1 MSSPEGDRNSARAK
15 EGASMPA
22 MTKEEQIRADTDR
35 LHQMGY
41 AQQLFRD
48 MGGFSNFAISFT
60 IISVLTGGL
69 TLYSYGLNHGGPQQM
84 GIGWLVVGVMVLVV
98 AAAMA
103 QLASALP
110 TAAAL
115 YYQAAKLG
123 NKHWGWIT
131 GWFNLAG
138 QITIST
144 GIIYGNAIFAA
155 ALLNSL
161 FNYPADV
168 TTTAGK
174 IGVISIFAILLAVQ
188 ATINHVGVRLAAR
201 AADISVW
208 WHIGVIA
215 VLLVAVGIL
224 HPLHPI
230 SYVFTQSYNQSGFG
244 SPIYAFL
251 VGMLL
256 AQWTFTGYDAS
267 AHVTEETVN
276 PARRAPWGIVNSVFW
291 SLIFGYLMLLALTLA
306 IPDLA
311 KTAASTNPVLDIVKN
326 ALGSTGGLML
336 FAGFVIAQAFCG
348 LSSITSNSRMLF
360 AFSRDGAL
368 PGSKWL
374 HVVSKK
380 YRTPARAIWVAAIIA
395 FIPALAQFPVPAVY
409 SIVVSISVI
418 GLYVSYEIPVLLALI
433 YPKRWTPGPW
443 NLGRYW
449 PIVGW
454 IAGVWVAFISVVLV
468 IPEFKAAYTGDIIG
482 WLTATGTWAGPS
494 VEIFLVLGGLYYL
507 LWGQHH
513 YTGPIMM
520 GSEDEMKRMESEAE
534 KSSIYREPGVA
545 ERAPAAQP
553 EPQRV

>member
-1 MSSPEGDRNSARAK
+1 
-15 EGASMPA
+15 MPTL
-22 MTKEEQIRADTDR
+22 TKEEQIHADTAR

-84 GIGWLVVGVMVLVV
+84 GIGWLLVGAMVLVV

-110 TAAAL
+110 TAGAL

-131 GWFNLAG
+131 GWFNLIG
-138 QITIST
+138 QITITT
-144 GIIYGNAIFAA
+144 GIVFGNAIFAA
-155 ALLNSL
+155 ALLNAL
-161 FNYPADV
+161 WNYPSDL
-168 TTTAGK
+168 TTTSGK
-174 IGVISIFAILLAVQ
+174 VGVIAVFAVLLAVQ

-208 WHIGVIA
+208 WHIGVIG
-215 VLLVAVGIL
+215 VLLVTVGLL
-224 HPLHPI
+224 HPLHPL
-230 SYVFTQSYNQSGFG
+230 SYAFTQSYDQSGFG
-244 SPIYAFL
+244 SPLYAFL
-251 VGMLL
+251 VGLLL

-276 PARRAPWGIVNSVFW
+276 PAKRAPWGIVNSVFW
-291 SLIFGYLMLLALTLA
+291 SLVFGYLMLLALTLA
-306 IPDLA
+306 IPDLKA
-311 KTAASTNPVLDIVKN
+311 TAASSNPVLDIVKN

-380 YRTPARAIWVAAIIA
+380 YRTPARAIWVAAIVA
-395 FIPALAQFPVPAVY
+395 FIPALAQFPVPAIY
-409 SIVVSISVI
+409 SIVVAISVI
-418 GLYVSYEIPVLLALI
+418 GLYVSYVIPVLLALI

-443 NLGRYW
+443 NLGRFW

-454 IAGVWVAFISVVLV
+454 VAVAWVAFISVVLML
-468 IPEFKAAYTGDIIG
+468 PEFKADYTGDIIG
-482 WLTATGTWAGPS
+482 WLTATGTWAGPA
-494 VEIFLVLGGLYYL
+494 VAIFLIVGGLYYL

-520 GSEDEMKRMESEAE
+520 GSEDEMKRIESEVE
-534 KSSIYREPGVA
+534 KGSIYREPGVT

>member
-1 MSSPEGDRNSARAK
+1 
-15 EGASMPA
+15 MPTSL
-22 MTKEEQIRADTDR
+22 TKEEQIRADTAR

-69 TLYSYGLNHGGPQQM
+69 TLYGFGLNHGGPQQM
-84 GIGWLVVGVMVLVV
+84 GIGWLFIGAMVMIV
-98 AAAMA
+98 AMAMA

-110 TAAAL
+110 TAGAL

-138 QITIST
+138 QVTIST

-155 ALLNSL
+155 ALLTAL
-161 FNYPADV
+161 FNYPSDL

-174 IGVISIFAILLAVQ
+174 LGTIGLFALFLLVQ
-188 ATINHVGVRLAAR
+188 ATLNHVGVRLAAR
-201 AADISVW
+201 IADISVW
-208 WHIGVIA
+208 WHIAVIG
-215 VLLVAVGIL
+215 VLLVSVGLL
-224 HPLHPI
+224 HPLHPL
-230 SYVFTQSYNQSGFG
+230 SYVFSQSYNNSGFG

-251 VGMLL
+251 VGLLL

-276 PARRAPWGIVNSVFW
+276 PAKRAPWGIVNSVFW
-291 SLIFGYLMLLALTLA
+291 SWVFGYIMLIALTVA

-311 KTAASTNPVLDIVKN
+311 KTAASSNPVLDIVTH
-326 ALGSTGGLML
+326 ALGTNGGLIL
-336 FAGFVIAQAFCG
+336 FFGFVVAQWFCG

-368 PGSKWL
+368 PGSTWL

-380 YRTPARAIWVAAIIA
+380 YRTPARCIWVAAVIA
-395 FIPALAQFPVPAVY
+395 FIPALAQFPVPPVY

-418 GLYVSYEIPVLLALI
+418 GLYVSYVIPVLLALV
-433 YPKRWTPGPW
+433 YPNRWKPGPW
-443 NLGRYW
+443 NLRQW
-449 PIVGW
+449 WKPVAVLAI
-454 IAGVWVAFISVVLV
+454 VWVAVISVILMLPEYAVPADFKGNV
-468 IPEFKAAYTGDIIG
+468 IDWLNTTG
-482 WLTATGTWAGPS
+482 AWAGPAMA
-494 VEIFLVLGGLYYL
+494 IFLVVGGLYYL
-507 LWGQHH
+507 LYGRHH
-513 YTGPIMM
+513 YTGPIIM
-520 GSEDEMKRMESEAE
+520 GSEDEMRRIEQDVE
-534 KSSIYREPGVA
+534 KGSIYHEPTVTTPG
-545 ERAPAAQP
+545 PSL
-553 EPQRV
+553 EPQRA

>member
-1 MSSPEGDRNSARAK
+1 
-15 EGASMPA
+15 MPTS
-22 MTKEEQIRADTDR
+22 MTKEEQIRADTAR

-69 TLYSYGLNHGGPQQM
+69 TLYAYGLNHGGPQQM
-84 GIGWLVVGVMVLVV
+84 GIGWLLVGAMVMIV

-110 TAAAL
+110 TAGAL

-138 QITIST
+138 QVTIST

-155 ALLNSL
+155 ALLNAL
-161 FNYPADV
+161 FNYPSDL

-174 IGVISIFAILLAVQ
+174 LGTIGLFALFLLVQ

-201 AADISVW
+201 MADISVW
-208 WHIGVIA
+208 WHIGVIG
-215 VLLVAVGIL
+215 VLLVLVGIL
-224 HPLHPI
+224 HPLHPL
-230 SYVFTQSYNQSGFG
+230 SYVFTQSYNNSGFG

-251 VGMLL
+251 VGLLL

-276 PARRAPWGIVNSVFW
+276 PAKRAPWGIVNSVFW
-291 SLIFGYLMLLALTLA
+291 SWVFGYIMLIALTVA

-311 KTAASTNPVLDIVKN
+311 KTAASSNPVLDIVTH
-326 ALGSTGGLML
+326 ALGTNGGLIL
-336 FAGFVIAQAFCG
+336 FFGFVVAQWFCG

-380 YRTPARAIWVAAIIA
+380 YRTPARCIWVAAAIA
-395 FIPALAQFPVPAVY
+395 FIPALAQFPVPPIY
-409 SIVVSISVI
+409 FIVTSISVI
-418 GLYVSYEIPVLLALI
+418 GLYVSYVIPVLLALV
-433 YPKRWTPGPW
+433 YPNRWKPGPW
-443 NLGRYW
+443 SLGRW
-449 PIVGW
+449 WKPVAVLAI
-454 IAGVWVAFISVVLV
+454 VWVAFISVILML
-468 IPEFKAAYTGDIIG
+468 PEFAPPADFKGNVIDWLNTTG
-482 WLTATGTWAGPS
+482 AWAGPA
-494 VEIFLVLGGLYYL
+494 VAIFLVVGGLYYL
-507 LWGQHH
+507 LYGRHH
-513 YTGPIMM
+513 YTGPITM
-520 GSEDEMKRMESEAE
+520 GSEDEMRRIEQDVE
-534 KSSIYREPGVA
+534 KGSIYHEPTVT
-545 ERAPAAQP
+545 APGP
-553 EPQRV
+553 GLEPQRV

>member
-1 MSSPEGDRNSARAK
+1 
-15 EGASMPA
+15 MPT
-22 MTKEEQIRADTDR
+22 MTKEEQIRADTAR

-84 GIGWLVVGVMVLVV
+84 GLGWLLIGAMVLIV

-110 TAAAL
+110 TAGAL

-155 ALLNSL
+155 ALLNAI
-161 FNYPADV
+161 FNYPNDL

-174 IGVISIFAILLAVQ
+174 VGTIALFALFLAVQ

-201 AADISVW
+201 MADISVW
-208 WHIGVIA
+208 WHIIVIG
-215 VLLVAVGIL
+215 VLLVTVGIL
-224 HPLHPI
+224 HPLHPL
-230 SYVFTQSYNQSGFG
+230 SYVFTQSYNASGFG

-251 VGMLL
+251 VGLLL

-267 AHVTEETVN
+267 AHVTEETVD

-291 SLIFGYLMLLALTLA
+291 SLVFGYIMLLALTLA

-326 ALGSTGGLML
+326 ALGSTGGLIL
-336 FAGFVIAQAFCG
+336 FFGFVVAQWFCG

-374 HVVSKK
+374 HVVSKRF
-380 YRTPARAIWVAAIIA
+380 RTPARAIWVAAIIA
-395 FIPALAQFPVPAVY
+395 FIPALAQFPVPAIY
-409 SIVVSISVI
+409 SIVTSISVI
-418 GLYVSYEIPVLLALI
+418 GLYVSYVIPVLLALI
-433 YPKRWTPGPW
+433 YPDRWKPGPW
-443 NLGRYW
+443 NLGRFW
-449 PIVGW
+449 PV
-454 IAGVWVAFISVVLV
+454 IAWVAVIWVAFISIVLML
-468 IPEFKAAYTGDIIG
+468 PEYSAKYTGDVIG
-482 WLTATGTWAGPS
+482 WLTATGTWAGPA
-494 VEIFLVLGGLYYL
+494 VLIFLVVGGLYYL
-507 LWGQHH
+507 LWGKNT
-513 YTGPIMM
+513 YTGPKIM
-520 GSEDEMKRMESEAE
+520 GSEDEMRRLEEEVE
-534 KSSIYREPGVA
+534 KGSIYREPGVS
-545 ERAPAAQP
+545 EPVPAGRPQP
-553 EPQRV
+553 QTV

>member
-1 MSSPEGDRNSARAK
+1 MNSPEGDRNLARAK
-15 EGASMPA
+15 EGVSMPA

-69 TLYSYGLNHGGPQQM
+69 TLYGYGLNHGGPQQM
-84 GIGWLVVGVMVLVV
+84 GIGWLVVGIMVLVV

-110 TAAAL
+110 TAGAL

-174 IGVISIFAILLAVQ
+174 IGVIAIFAILLAVQ

-208 WHIGVIA
+208 WHIGVIG

-230 SYVFTQSYNQSGFG
+230 SYAFTQSYNQSGFG

-311 KTAASTNPVLDIVKN
+311 KTAASTNPVLDIVKT
-326 ALGSTGGLML
+326 ALGSTGGLLL

-380 YRTPARAIWVAAIIA
+380 YRTPARCIWVAAIIA

-418 GLYVSYEIPVLLALI
+418 GLYVSYVIPVLLALI
-433 YPKRWTPGPW
+433 YPNRWKPGPW
-443 NLGRYW
+443 NLGRWW
-449 PIVGW
+449 PIVAW
-454 IAGVWVAFISVVLV
+454 AAIIWVAFISVVLML
-468 IPEFKAAYTGDIIG
+468 PEYSAKYTGDIIG
-482 WLTATGTWAGPS
+482 WLTATGTWAGPA
-494 VEIFLVLGGLYYL
+494 VAIFLIVGGLYYL
-507 LWGQHH
+507 LWGKNH
-513 YTGPIMM
+513 YNGPIIM
-520 GSEDEMKRMESEAE
+520 GSEDEMRKLEADVE
-534 KSSIYREPGVA
+534 KGSIYHEPTIT
-545 ERAPAAQP
+545 
-553 EPQRV
+553 EPVPTLTPHRV

>member
-1 MSSPEGDRNSARAK
+1 
-15 EGASMPA
+15 MPTV
-22 MTKEEQIRADTDR
+22 TKEEQIRADTAR

-69 TLYSYGLNHGGPQQM
+69 TLYSYGLTHGGPQQM
-84 GIGWLVVGVMVLVV
+84 GIGWLVVGAAVLIV

-110 TAAAL
+110 TAGAL

-131 GWFNLAG
+131 GWFNLIG
-138 QITIST
+138 QVTITS
-144 GIIYGNAIFAA
+144 GIVYGNAIFAA
-155 ALLNSL
+155 ALFNSL
-161 FNYPADV
+161 WGYPSDL
-168 TTTAGK
+168 TTTSGK
-174 IGVISIFAILLAVQ
+174 IGVIGIFAVLLVVQ

-201 AADISVW
+201 AADVSVW

-215 VLLVAVGIL
+215 VLLITVGLL
-224 HPLHPI
+224 HPLHPL
-230 SYVFTQSYNQSGFG
+230 SYVFTQSYNASGFG
-244 SPIYAFL
+244 SPLYAFL

-276 PARRAPWGIVNSVFW
+276 PAKRAPWGIVNSVFW

-311 KTAASTNPVLDIVKN
+311 KTAASANPVLDIVKN
-326 ALGSTGGLML
+326 ALGSSGGLLL
-336 FAGFVIAQAFCG
+336 FTGFVVAQAFCG

-380 YRTPARAIWVAAIIA
+380 YRTPARAIWVAAIVA
-395 FIPALAQFPVPAVY
+395 FIPMVAQFPVPAIY

-418 GLYVSYEIPVLLALI
+418 GLYVSYVIPVLLALI
-433 YPKRWTPGPW
+433 YPDRWKPGPW

-449 PIVGW
+449 PIVAW
-454 IAGVWVAFISVVLV
+454 AAVIWVAFISIVLML
-468 IPEFKAAYTGDIIG
+468 PEYSANYTGDVIG
-482 WLTATGTWAGPS
+482 WLTATGTWAGPA
-494 VEIFLVLGGLYYL
+494 VAIFLIIGGLYYL
-507 LWGQHH
+507 LWGKNH
-513 YTGPIMM
+513 YNGPIIM
-520 GSEDEMKRMESEAE
+520 GSEDEMRKLEADVE
-534 KSSIYREPGVA
+534 KGSIYHEPAVT
-545 ERAPAAQP
+545 EPAPALRP
-553 EPQRV
+553 EPQTV

>member
-1 MSSPEGDRNSARAK
+1 
-15 EGASMPA
+15 MPTA
-22 MTKEEQIRADTDR
+22 VTKEEQIRADTAR

-110 TAAAL
+110 TAGAL

-131 GWFNLAG
+131 GWFNLIG
-138 QITIST
+138 QVTITS
-144 GIIYGNAIFAA
+144 GIVYGNATFMAA
-155 ALLNSL
+155 FLTVLFQNLTWKIGSTTIGYPSDLTTTQGKVGVIALFALLL
-161 FNYPADV
+161 
-168 TTTAGK
+168 
-174 IGVISIFAILLAVQ
+174 IVQ
-188 ATINHVGVRLAAR
+188 ASINHVGVRLAAR
-201 AADISVW
+201 MADISVW
-208 WHIGVIA
+208 WHIAVIG

-224 HPLHPI
+224 HPLHGL
-230 SYVFTQSYNQSGFG
+230 SYVFTTSYNASGFG
-244 SPIYAFL
+244 SPLYAFL

-276 PARRAPWGIVNSVFW
+276 PATRAPWGIVNSVFW
-291 SLIFGYLMLLALTLA
+291 SLVFGYLMLLALTLA

-311 KTAASTNPVLDIVKN
+311 KTAASGNPVLDIVTN
-326 ALGSTGGLML
+326 ALGSWGGLLL
-336 FAGFVIAQAFCG
+336 FFGFVVAQAFCG

-380 YRTPARAIWVAAIIA
+380 YRTPARCIWVAAIIG
-395 FIPALAQFPVPAVY
+395 FIPMVAQFPVAAIY

-418 GLYVSYEIPVLLALI
+418 GLYVSYVIPVLLALV

-443 NLGRYW
+443 NLGRFW

-454 IAGVWVAFISVVLV
+454 LAVVWVAFISVILMLPEYTTPAGFKGNV
-468 IPEFKAAYTGDIIG
+468 ID

-494 VEIFLVLGGLYYL
+494 VAIFLILGGLYYL
-507 LWGQHH
+507 LYGKNH
-513 YTGPIMM
+513 YKGPIIM
-520 GSEDEMKRMESEAE
+520 GSEDEMRRLEQDVE
-534 KSSIYREPGVA
+534 KGSIYREPGVT
-545 ERAPAAQP
+545 EPVP
-553 EPQRV
+553 TLTPQRV

>member
-1 MSSPEGDRNSARAK
+1 MSSPEGDRNFARAK

-110 TAAAL
+110 TAGAL

-131 GWFNLAG
+131 GWFNLIG
-138 QITIST
+138 QITITT
-144 GIIYGNAIFAA
+144 GIVFGNAIFAA
-155 ALLNSL
+155 ALLNAL
-161 FNYPADV
+161 FNYPSDL
-168 TTTAGK
+168 TTTSGK
-174 IGVISIFAILLAVQ
+174 IGVIAVFAVLLAVQ

-208 WHIGVIA
+208 WHIGVIG
-215 VLLVAVGIL
+215 VLLVAVGLL
-224 HPLHPI
+224 HPLHPL
-230 SYVFTQSYNQSGFG
+230 SYAFTQSYDQSGFG
-244 SPIYAFL
+244 SPLYAFL
-251 VGMLL
+251 VGLLL

-276 PARRAPWGIVNSVFW
+276 PAKRAPWGIVNSVFW

-306 IPDLA
+306 IP
-311 KTAASTNPVLDIVKN
+311 
-326 ALGSTGGLML
+326 
-336 FAGFVIAQAFCG
+336 
-348 LSSITSNSRMLF
+348 
-360 AFSRDGAL
+360 
-368 PGSKWL
+368 
-374 HVVSKK
+374 
-380 YRTPARAIWVAAIIA
+380 
-395 FIPALAQFPVPAVY
+395 ALAQFPVPAVY

-418 GLYVSYEIPVLLALI
+418 GLYVSYVIPVLLALI

-454 IAGVWVAFISVVLV
+454 VAVVWVAFISVVLML
-468 IPEFKAAYTGDIIG
+468 PEFKAAYTGDIIG

-494 VEIFLVLGGLYYL
+494 
-507 LWGQHH
+507 
-513 YTGPIMM
+513 
-520 GSEDEMKRMESEAE
+520 A
-534 KSSIYREPGVA
+534 
-545 ERAPAAQP
+545 
-553 EPQRV
+553 

>member
-1 MSSPEGDRNSARAK
+1 M
-15 EGASMPA
+15 SMPTV
-22 MTKEEQIRADTDR
+22 TKEEQIRADTAR

-84 GIGWLVVGVMVLVV
+84 GIGWLVVGVAVLVV

-110 TAAAL
+110 TAGAL

-131 GWFNLAG
+131 GWFNLIG
-138 QITIST
+138 QVTITS
-144 GIIYGNAIFAA
+144 GIVYGNAIFAA
-155 ALLNSL
+155 ALFNSL
-161 FNYPADV
+161 WGYPSDL
-168 TTTAGK
+168 TTTSGK
-174 IGVISIFAILLAVQ
+174 IGVIGVFAVLLLVQ

-215 VLLVAVGIL
+215 VLLVAVGLL
-224 HPLHPI
+224 HPLHPL
-230 SYVFTQSYNQSGFG
+230 SYVFTQSYNASGFG
-244 SPIYAFL
+244 SPLYAFL

-276 PARRAPWGIVNSVFW
+276 PATRAPWGIVNSVFW
-291 SLIFGYLMLLALTLA
+291 SLIFGYLMLIALTLA

-311 KTAASTNPVLDIVKN
+311 KTAASGNPVLDIVKN
-326 ALGSTGGLML
+326 ALGSTGGLLL
-336 FAGFVIAQAFCG
+336 FTGFVVAQAFCG

-395 FIPALAQFPVPAVY
+395 FIPMVAQFPVPAIY

-418 GLYVSYEIPVLLALI
+418 GLYVSYVIPVLLALI
-433 YPKRWTPGPW
+433 YPDRWKPGPW

-449 PIVGW
+449 PIVAW
-454 IAGVWVAFISVVLV
+454 AAVIWVAFISVILML
-468 IPEFKAAYTGDIIG
+468 PEYSANYTGDVIG
-482 WLTATGTWAGPS
+482 WLTATGTWAGPA
-494 VEIFLVLGGLYYL
+494 VAIFLIIGGLYYL
-507 LWGQHH
+507 LWGKNH
-513 YTGPIMM
+513 YNGPIIM
-520 GSEDEMKRMESEAE
+520 GSEDDMRKLEADVE
-534 KSSIYREPGVA
+534 KGSIYHEPAVTDKVPSL
-545 ERAPAAQP
+545 RP
-553 EPQRV
+553 EPQTV

>member
-1 MSSPEGDRNSARAK
+1 
-15 EGASMPA
+15 MPTL
-22 MTKEEQIRADTDR
+22 TKEEQIHADTAR

-69 TLYSYGLNHGGPQQM
+69 TLYSYGLVHGGPQQM
-84 GIGWLVVGVMVLVV
+84 GIGWLLVGAMVLVV

-110 TAAAL
+110 TAGAL

-131 GWFNLAG
+131 GWFNLIG
-138 QITIST
+138 QITITT
-144 GIIYGNAIFAA
+144 GIVYGNALFAA
-155 ALLNSL
+155 ALLNAL
-161 FNYPADV
+161 WNYPNDL
-168 TTTAGK
+168 TTTSGK
-174 IGVISIFAILLAVQ
+174 VGVISIFAILLAVQ

-208 WHIGVIA
+208 WHIGVIG
-215 VLLVAVGIL
+215 VLLVAVGLL

-230 SYVFTQSYNQSGFG
+230 SYAFTQSYNNSGFG

-251 VGMLL
+251 VGLLL

-276 PARRAPWGIVNSVFW
+276 PAKRAPWGIVNSVFW

-326 ALGSTGGLML
+326 ALGSTGGLLL
-336 FAGFVIAQAFCG
+336 FAGFVVAQAFCG

-409 SIVVSISVI
+409 SIVVAISVI
-418 GLYVSYEIPVLLALI
+418 GLYVSYVIPVLLALI
-433 YPKRWTPGPW
+433 YPNRWKPGPW

-449 PIVGW
+449 PVVAWVAVI
-454 IAGVWVAFISVVLV
+454 WVAFISVVLML
-468 IPEFKAAYTGDIIG
+468 PEYKADFTGWGLADLSSY
-482 WLTATGTWAGPS
+482 LTNAGLWAGPA
-494 VEIFLVLGGLYYL
+494 VAIFIIVGGLYYL
-507 LWGQHH
+507 LWGKNK
-513 YTGPIMM
+513 YTGPIIM
-520 GSEDEMKRMESEAE
+520 GSEDEMRRLEQEAE
-534 KSSIYREPGVA
+534 KGSIYREPTVV
-545 ERAPAAQP
+545 EPAPALT
-553 EPQRV
+553 PQRV

>member
-1 MSSPEGDRNSARAK
+1 
-15 EGASMPA
+15 MPA
-22 MTKEEQIRADTDR
+22 ATKEEQIRADTAR
-35 LHQMGY
+35 LHQLGY

-84 GIGWLVVGVMVLVV
+84 GIGWLLVGAMVLVV

-110 TAAAL
+110 TAGAL

-131 GWFNLAG
+131 GWFNLIG
-138 QITIST
+138 QITITT
-144 GIIYGNAIFAA
+144 GIVFGNAIFAA
-155 ALLNSL
+155 ALLNAL
-161 FNYPADV
+161 WNYPSDL
-168 TTTAGK
+168 TTTSGK
-174 IGVISIFAILLAVQ
+174 IGVIAVFAVLLAVQ

-208 WHIGVIA
+208 WHIGVIG
-215 VLLVAVGIL
+215 VLLVAVGLL
-224 HPLHPI
+224 HPLHPL
-230 SYVFTQSYNQSGFG
+230 SYAFTQSYDQSGFG
-244 SPIYAFL
+244 SPLYAFL
-251 VGMLL
+251 VGLLL

-311 KTAASTNPVLDIVKN
+311 ATAKSGNPVLDIVKT
-326 ALGSTGGLML
+326 ALGSTGGLLL

-418 GLYVSYEIPVLLALI
+418 GLYVSYVIPVLLALI

-454 IAGVWVAFISVVLV
+454 VAVVWVAFISVVLML
-468 IPEFKAAYTGDIIG
+468 PEYKADYTGDIIG

-494 VEIFLVLGGLYYL
+494 VAIFLVLGGLYYL

-520 GSEDEMKRMESEAE
+520 GSEDDMKRLESEVE
-534 KSSIYREPGVA
+534 RGSIYREPGVT

>member
-1 MSSPEGDRNSARAK
+1 
-15 EGASMPA
+15 MPA
-22 MTKEEQIRADTDR
+22 MTKEEQIRADTAR

-84 GIGWLVVGVMVLVV
+84 GIGWLVVGIAVLVV

-110 TAAAL
+110 TAGAL

-138 QITIST
+138 QVTITS
-144 GIIYGNAIFAA
+144 GIVYGNAIFAA
-155 ALLNSL
+155 ALFNSL
-161 FNYPADV
+161 WGYPSDL
-168 TTTAGK
+168 TTTSGK
-174 IGVISIFAILLAVQ
+174 IGVIGVFAVLLVVQ

-215 VLLVAVGIL
+215 VLLVAVGLL
-224 HPLHPI
+224 HPLHPL
-230 SYVFTQSYNQSGFG
+230 SYVFTQSYNASGFG
-244 SPIYAFL
+244 SPLYAFL

-291 SLIFGYLMLLALTLA
+291 SLIFGYLMLIALTLA

-311 KTAASTNPVLDIVKN
+311 KTAASSNPVLDIVKN
-326 ALGSTGGLML
+326 ALGSTGGLLL
-336 FAGFVIAQAFCG
+336 FTGFVVAQAFCG

-395 FIPALAQFPVPAVY
+395 FIPMVAQFPVPAIY

-418 GLYVSYEIPVLLALI
+418 GLYVSYVIPVLLALI
-433 YPKRWTPGPW
+433 YPDRWKPGPW

-449 PIVGW
+449 PIVAW
-454 IAGVWVAFISVVLV
+454 AAVIWVAFISIILML
-468 IPEFKAAYTGDIIG
+468 PEYSANYTGDVIG
-482 WLTATGTWAGPS
+482 WLTATGTWAGPA
-494 VEIFLVLGGLYYL
+494 VAIFLIIGGLYYL
-507 LWGQHH
+507 LWGKNH
-513 YTGPIMM
+513 YNGPIIM
-520 GSEDEMKRMESEAE
+520 GSEDEMRKLEADVE
-534 KSSIYREPGVA
+534 KGSIYHEPAVTDKVPSL
-545 ERAPAAQP
+545 RP
-553 EPQRV
+553 EPQTV